1 MSKLI
6 KLYFK
11 DKMGLFVRG
20 IPKTKAYTTSSRKA
34 EANIEVLVTEF
45 NILTYPKEKTDTTE
59 QSNGRYKIESSTK
72 AVIPEAEIYDD
83 EIPFS

>member
-6 KLYFK
+6 KLYVK

-20 IPKTKAYTTSSRKA
+20 IPKAKAYTTSSGMA

-45 NILTYPKEKTDTTE
+45 SILTTPREKMDTTE
-59 QSNGRYKIESSTK
+59 QGNGRYKIESGTK
-72 AVIPEAEIYDD
+72 KAMPEVELRNN
-83 EIPFS
+83 EIPF